1 MIGEYTKTTVIL
13 TFPTLEKQTVLGGG
27 YIDSRTATTDTYK
40 VPASFTGLFL
50 SNLRVMWRQKMLTCT
65 QVQVLSASGS
75 NYTLE
80 ITTNNNVVRFD
91 HIEAVEAVRGVVA

>member
-1 MIGEYTKTTVIL
+1 MIGETKTIIIL
-13 TFPTLEKQTVLGGG
+13 TFPTSQKQTVLGGG
-27 YIDSRTATTDTYK
+27 YIDSQTVNTDTYK
-40 VPASFTGLFL
+40 VPASFTGLFM
-50 SNLRVMWRQKMLTCT
+50 SNLRVMWRRQMLTCT

-80 ITTNNNVVRFD
+80 ITTNKNIVRFD